1 MFNVI
6 KRVELRT
13 FSLFHRVEQLL
24 QDQRVCDVCFH
35 EGSDLYLKIS
45 FWDTVLCDV
54 TSCESRLVMCLTDD
68 AAGRLGNSPA
78 V

>member
-6 KRVELRT
+6 TRMELRT

-24 QDQRVCDVCFH
+24 QDQRVCDVCFR
-35 EGSDLYLKIS
+35 EG
-45 FWDTVLCDV
+45 FWDTVLCGV